1 MVPRRSILIV
11 GGGTAG
17 WLTACYLAKF
27 FDLAR
32 HPSLSI
38 TLVESPDIGIVGV
51 GEGAFPT
58 IRTTL
63 QFLGIDEYDFIRET
77 SATFKQGIRFDD
89 WLRNPHDG
97 RHAHFIHPFEAPLY
111 AHDESLVSHWLA
123 SDPAT
128 RPPFAE
134 AVTIQHRVSEQQR
147 GPKTAADGGFA
158 APLNYAYHF
167 DAAALAAMLARRGRE
182 LGVRHVED
190 ELVAA
195 AVGADGTIDR
205 LSFKRSGDATADL
218 YIDCTGLRAELLGGA
233 LDEPF
238 VSAKSYLFTDRAL
251 ACRVP
256 YDCADAPLPS
266 YTVAAAHE
274 GGWLWDIGLRDKRGI
289 GCVFSSAH
297 LDEDRARTILAAY
310 PGVGDRGADARL
322 ITFEP
327 GWRARQWVGNC
338 VAVGMAGGFVEPLE
352 STGIVVIEAAAA
364 MIAELFPFN
373 GPVDAPA
380 DRFNALMTARYDNLV
395 NFLKLHYCLSR
406 RIEPFWRDNA
416 DPASTPEALRALLDR
431 WRHRPPSRFDFLID
445 VETFAFFNYQYILYG
460 MDFHTEPIFGSA
472 KGTGSAGS
480 GTLFERIRGFG
491 DQAVHELP
499 SHRELVE
506 QINAAR

>member
-1 MVPRRSILIV
+1 MEGRRSILIV

-17 WLTACYLAKF
+17 WLTACYLAKY

-32 HPSLSI
+32 HPSLDI

-63 QFLGIDEYDFIRET
+63 QFLGIDEYDFVRET

-89 WLRNPHDG
+89 WVETPADG
-97 RHAHFIHPFEAPLY
+97 RHDHFIHPFEAPLY
-111 AHDESLVSHWLA
+111 AHDESLVAHWLA
-123 SDPAT
+123 EDPAT

-147 GPKTAADGGFA
+147 GPKTAAEGGFA

-167 DAAALAAMLARRGRE
+167 DAAKLARLLAVRGRK

-190 ELVAA
+190 RLLSATIGEDGAIGHLLFERGGKVA
-195 AVGADGTIDR
+195 
-205 LSFKRSGDATADL
+205 ADL

-233 LDEPF
+233 LNEPF
-238 VSAKSYLFTDRAL
+238 VSAKRWLFTDRAL

-256 YDCADAPLPS
+256 YDCVDAPLPS

-274 GGWLWDIGLRDKRGI
+274 AGWIWDIGLRDKRGV

-297 LDEDRARTILAAY
+297 VDEDRARAILAAH
-310 PGVGDRGADARL
+310 PGVGDRADEARL
-322 ITFEP
+322 ISFEP

-338 VAVGMAGGFVEPLE
+338 VAVGMSAGFVEPLE

-380 DRFNALMTARYDNLV
+380 ARFNALMAARYDNLV

-406 RIEPFWRDNA
+406 REEPFWRDNA
-416 DPASTPEALRALLDR
+416 DPASIPDALKAMLDR
-431 WRHRPPSRFDFLID
+431 WRWRPPGRFDFTLD

-460 MDFHTEPIFGSA
+460 MGFRTEPPFA
-472 KGTGSAGS
+472 TGRGDP
-480 GTLFERIRGFG
+480 LFSRIRGFG
-491 DQAVHELP
+491 DQAVRELP

-506 QINAAR
+506 QINAG

>member
-1 MVPRRSILIV
+1 MENRRNILIV

-27 FDLAR
+27 LDLAR
-32 HPSLSI
+32 HPSLTV

-63 QFLGIDEYDFIRET
+63 QFLGIDEFEFVRET
-77 SATFKQGIRFDD
+77 SATFKQGVRFED
-89 WLRNPHDG
+89 WVRTPVDG
-97 RHAHFIHPFEAPLY
+97 RHSHFIHPFEAPLY
-111 AHDESLVSHWLA
+111 AHDESLVAHWLA
-123 SDPAT
+123 EDEAT

-134 AVTIQHRVSEQQR
+134 AVTIQHRVAGQHL
-147 GPKTAADGGFA
+147 GPKTAGEGGYA

-167 DAAALAAMLARRGRE
+167 DAAKLARLLAARGAA

-190 ELVAA
+190 RLVSATIGED
-195 AVGADGTIDR
+195 GAIGHLTFERGGRIE
-205 LSFKRSGDATADL
+205 ADL
-218 YIDCTGLRAELLGGA
+218 YIDCTGLRAELIGGA

-238 VSAKSYLFTDRAL
+238 LSAKHHLFTDRAL

-274 GGWLWDIGLRDKRGI
+274 AGWLWDIGLRNTRGV

-297 LDEDRARTILAAY
+297 IDEERARAILAAH
-310 PGVGDRGADARL
+310 PGVGSRADEARL
-322 ITFEP
+322 ISFEP

-338 VAVGMAGGFVEPLE
+338 VAVGMSGGFVEPLE

-406 RIEPFWRDNA
+406 RAEPFWRDNA
-416 DPASTPEALRALLDR
+416 DPGSIPDVVKAMIER
-431 WRHRPPSRFDFLID
+431 WRYRPPGRFDFLID

-460 MDFHTEPIFGSA
+460 MEFRTEPAFA
-472 KGTGSAGS
+472 ARRDDAAHP
-480 GTLFERIRGFG
+480 LFARIRSFG
-491 DQAVHELP
+491 DQAIRELP
-499 SHRELVE
+499 AHRELVE
-506 QINAAR
+506 QINLRK

>member
-1 MVPRRSILIV
+1 MEPRRSILIV

-32 HPSLSI
+32 HPAMSI

-51 GEGAFPT
+51 GEGTFPT

-63 QFLGIDEYDFIRET
+63 QFLGIDEYDFVRAT
-77 SATFKQGIRFDD
+77 GATFKQGIRFDD
-89 WLRNPHDG
+89 WVRTPVDG
-97 RHAHFIHPFEAPLY
+97 RHSHFVHPFEAPLY

-123 SDPAT
+123 DDPAT

-147 GPKTAADGGFA
+147 GPKAATDAGFV

-167 DAAALAAMLARRGRE
+167 DAAALAEVLAARGRE
-182 LGVRHVED
+182 LGVRHVAD
-190 ELVAA
+190 RLVAA
-195 AVGADGTIDR
+195 PIGSDGMIDHVLLDR
-205 LSFKRSGDATADL
+205 GGRVEADL
-218 YIDCTGLRAELLGGA
+218 YIDCSGLRAELIGDA
-233 LDEPF
+233 LAEPF
-238 VSAKSYLFTDRAL
+238 VSARRYLFTDRAL

-256 YDCADAPLPS
+256 YDCADTPLPS
-266 YTVAAAHE
+266 YTVATAHE
-274 GGWLWDIGLRDKRGI
+274 AGWLWDIGLRDKRGV

-297 LDEDRARTILAAY
+297 IDEDRAHDILAAHS
-310 PGVGDRGADARL
+310 GVGEHAANAKL
-322 ITFEP
+322 IRFEP

-364 MIAELFPFN
+364 MIAELFPFT

-380 DRFNALMTARYDNLV
+380 ERFNTLMTARYDNLI

-406 RIEPFWRDNA
+406 REEPFWRDNV
-416 DPASTPEALRALLDR
+416 DPASIPAALQAMLER
-431 WRHRPPSRFDFLID
+431 WRHRPPGRFDFLLD

-460 MDFHTEPIFGSA
+460 MEFRTNPAWPVERQPSA
-472 KGTGSAGS
+472 NAEM
-480 GTLFERIRGFG
+480 FARIRNFG
-491 DQAVHELP
+491 EQATRELP

-506 QINAAR
+506 AINAGR